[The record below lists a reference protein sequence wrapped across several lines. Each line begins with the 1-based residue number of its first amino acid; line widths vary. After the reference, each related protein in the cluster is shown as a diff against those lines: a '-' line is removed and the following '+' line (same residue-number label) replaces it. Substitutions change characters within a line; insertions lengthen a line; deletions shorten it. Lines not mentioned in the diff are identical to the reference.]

1 MWRNEYLTIIIFLKI
16 KVEKQN
22 LVFANLRE
30 SPVLNLSQLQTF
42 VTVAAEG
49 SMTAAADKLFLTQ
62 PAVSQQMKNLED
74 ELGVELIVR
83 GSKQIKMTAQG
94 EILYEHA
101 KKILSLAQVAEVS
114 IKSVGAQLKGELRI
128 GTLNTIGL
136 HLMSPVVS
144 RLLKFNPDFKIKVDY
159 AKGEQLIQSYKK
171 GDLDVL
177 VLPEVELNYKST
189 LPDSKS
195 QVLFQEEMW
204 LVGSGKDE
212 FYPMSLSVAEIKKI
226 PYVHFANEFP
236 DFDLCLAR
244 ATGTLQSVFESSN
257 VGTLKR
263 VIEYG
268 LGIGFLPSHSIK
280 KQVRGGRLN
289 RIKITDFE
297 YKMNF
302 HYYYKTSSASAETA
316 KILFQALT
324 GDQERS

>member
-1 MWRNEYLTIIIFLKI
+1 M
-16 KVEKQN
+16 
-22 LVFANLRE
+22 
-30 SPVLNLSQLQTF
+30 LNLSQLQTF

-74 ELGVELIVR
+74 DLGVELIVR

-101 KKILSLAQVAEVS
+101 KKILSLAQMAEVS
-114 IKSVGAQLKGELRI
+114 IKSVGAQLRGELRI
-128 GTLNTIGL
+128 GTLNSIGL

-144 RLLKFNPDFKIKVDY
+144 RLLKFNPDFKISVNY
-159 AKGEQLIQSYKK
+159 AKGDALVQSYKK
-171 GDLDVL
+171 SELDVL
-177 VLPEVELNYKST
+177 VLPDVTVNYKT
-189 LPDSKS
+189 ELAESKS

-212 FYPMSLSVAEIKKI
+212 FYPSQISLAEIKKI
-226 PYVHFANEFP
+226 PYVHFSQEFP
-236 DFDLCLAR
+236 DFDENLQQRL
-244 ATGTLQSVFESSN
+244 GTKVPAVFESSN

-268 LGIGFLPSHSIK
+268 LGIGFLPASSIK
-280 KQVRGGRLN
+280 KQVRSGRLN
-289 RIKITDFE
+289 RVRISDFE

-302 HYYYKTSSASAETA
+302 NYYFKQNSTTAETA
-316 KILFQALT
+316 QILFQALT
-324 GDQERS
+324 GDQEKN

>member
-1 MWRNEYLTIIIFLKI
+1 M
-16 KVEKQN
+16 
-22 LVFANLRE
+22 
-30 SPVLNLSQLQTF
+30 LNLSQLQTF

-62 PAVSQQMKNLED
+62 PAVSQQMKNMED
-74 ELGVELIVR
+74 DLGVELIVR

-101 KKILSLAQVAEVS
+101 KKILSLAQMAEVS
-114 IKSVGAQLKGELRI
+114 IKSIGAQLRGELRI
-128 GTLNTIGL
+128 GTLNSIGL

-159 AKGEQLIQSYKK
+159 SRGEQLIQNYKK
-171 GDLDVL
+171 GELDVL
-177 VLPEVELNYKST
+177 VLPEADKNFGSALN
-189 LPDSKS
+189 DSKA
-195 QVLFQEEMW
+195 QVLFSEEMW

-212 FYPMSLSVAEIKKI
+212 FYPLQIQLNDIKKI
-226 PYVHFANEFP
+226 PYVHFSNEFP
-236 DFDLCLAR
+236 DFDRSLYTR
-244 ATGTLQSVFESSN
+244 TGTLQSVFESSN

-280 KQVRGGRLN
+280 KQVRSGRLN
-289 RIKITDFE
+289 HVRVTDFE

-302 HYYYKTSSASAETA
+302 NYYYKINSATAETA
-316 KILFQALT
+316 QILFQALT
-324 GDQERS
+324 GDQEKS

>member
-1 MWRNEYLTIIIFLKI
+1 M
-16 KVEKQN
+16 
-22 LVFANLRE
+22 
-30 SPVLNLSQLQTF
+30 LNLSQLQTF

-62 PAVSQQMKNLED
+62 PAVSQQMKNMED
-74 ELGVELIVR
+74 DLGVELIVR

-94 EILYEHA
+94 EILYELA
-101 KKILSLAQVAEVS
+101 KKILSLAQSAEVS
-114 IKSVGAQLKGELRI
+114 IKSIGAQLRGELRI
-128 GTLNTIGL
+128 GTLNSIGL

-171 GDLDVL
+171 GELDVL
-177 VLPEVELNYKST
+177 VLPEVSRHFKAT
-189 LPDSKS
+189 LPDSKA
-195 QVLFQEEMW
+195 QTLFSEEMW

-212 FYPMSLSVAEIKKI
+212 FYPSQINLNEIKRI

-236 DFDLCLAR
+236 DFD
-244 ATGTLQSVFESSN
+244 ATLSEKVGKLQSVFESSN

-280 KQVRGGRLN
+280 KQVRSGRLN
-289 RIKITDFE
+289 HVRVLDFE

-302 HYYYKTSSASAETA
+302 LYYYKANLPTAETA
-316 KILFQALT
+316 QIIFQALT
-324 GDQERS
+324 GDQEKS

>member
-1 MWRNEYLTIIIFLKI
+1 M
-16 KVEKQN
+16 
-22 LVFANLRE
+22 
-30 SPVLNLSQLQTF
+30 LNLSHLQTF

-62 PAVSQQMKNLED
+62 PAVSQQMKNMED
-74 ELGVELIVR
+74 DLGVELIVR

-101 KKILSLAQVAEVS
+101 KKILSLAQLAEVS
-114 IKSVGAQLKGELRI
+114 IKSIGAQLRGEIRI

-159 AKGEQLIQSYKK
+159 AKGDALIQAYKK
-171 GDLDVL
+171 GELDVII
-177 VLPEVELNYKST
+177 LPEIESNYKAT

-195 QVLFQEEMW
+195 QILFQEEMW

-212 FYPMSLSVAEIKKI
+212 FYPMNVSIQEIKKI
-226 PYVHFANEFP
+226 PYVHFSNEFP
-236 DFDLCLAR
+236 EFDLKLTQAM
-244 ATGTLQSVFESSN
+244 GSVQSVFESAN

-268 LGIGFLPSHSIK
+268 LGIGFLPSHSIR

-289 RIKITDFE
+289 HIKVSDFS

-302 HYYYKTSSASAETA
+302 HYYYKTAAATAETS

>member
-1 MWRNEYLTIIIFLKI
+1 M
-16 KVEKQN
+16 
-22 LVFANLRE
+22 
-30 SPVLNLSQLQTF
+30 LNLSQLQTF
-42 VTVAAEG
+42 VTVASEG

-62 PAVSQQMKNLED
+62 PAVSQQMKNMED
-74 ELGVELIVR
+74 DLGVELIVR

-94 EILYEHA
+94 EMLYEHA
-101 KKILSLAQVAEVS
+101 KKILSLAQLAEVS

-128 GTLNTIGL
+128 GTLNSIGL

-144 RLLKFNPDFKIKVDY
+144 RLLKYNPDFKIKVNY
-159 AKGEQLIQSYKK
+159 ARGEDLIQSYKK

-177 VLPEVELNYKST
+177 VLPETETNYKIT
-189 LPDSKS
+189 LNDTKA
-195 QVLFQEEMW
+195 QILFKEEMW

-212 FYPMSLSVAEIKKI
+212 FYPAQISMNELKKI
-226 PYVHFANEFP
+226 PYIHFSDEYPEFDKNLSAKVGSLP
-236 DFDLCLAR
+236 
-244 ATGTLQSVFESSN
+244 SVFESAN

-268 LGIGFLPSHSIK
+268 LGIGFLPSHSIR

-289 RIKITDFE
+289 RVRILDFD

-302 HYYYKTSSASAETA
+302 YYYFKATGVHTETA

>member
-1 MWRNEYLTIIIFLKI
+1 
-16 KVEKQN
+16 
-22 LVFANLRE
+22 
-30 SPVLNLSQLQTF
+30 VLNLSQLQTF
-42 VTVAAEG
+42 VTVASEG

-62 PAVSQQMKNLED
+62 PAVSQQMKNMED
-74 ELGVELIVR
+74 DLGVELIVR

-101 KKILSLAQVAEVS
+101 KKILSLAQMAEVS
-114 IKSVGAQLKGELRI
+114 IKSVGAQLRGELRI
-128 GTLNTIGL
+128 GTLNSIGL

-159 AKGEQLIQSYKK
+159 AKGEDLLAAYKK
-171 GDLDVL
+171 GDLDVI
-177 VLPEVELNYKST
+177 VLPEIEANYRT
-189 LPDSKS
+189 QLPESKS
-195 QVLFQEEMW
+195 QILFQEEMW

-212 FYPMSLSVAEIKKI
+212 FYPMNISLSELKKI
-226 PYVHFANEFP
+226 PYVHFSNEYP
-236 DFDLCLAR
+236 EFDAKLSQV
-244 ATGTLQSVFESSN
+244 TGKLQSVFESAN

-268 LGIGFLPSHSIK
+268 LGVGFLPSHSIK

-289 RIKITDFE
+289 RIKVNDFD
-297 YKMNF
+297 YKMSF
-302 HYYYKTSSASAETA
+302 HYYYKTNSASSETA